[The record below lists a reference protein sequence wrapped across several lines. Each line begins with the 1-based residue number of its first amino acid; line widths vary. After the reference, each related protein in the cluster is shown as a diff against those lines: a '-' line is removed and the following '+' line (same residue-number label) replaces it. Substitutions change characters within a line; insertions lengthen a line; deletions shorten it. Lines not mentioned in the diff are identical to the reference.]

1 MCLLLRFAE
10 GSEEHACGWVPRDLN
25 DLTFHEKSKEMII
38 KNRLSSLSCLCP
50 QKTSSSSIFFLMCS
64 QGGCFSTAAAPLG
77 RESVYAFV
85 LGELQ
90 AWGVTGWHRQR

>member
-50 QKTSSSSIFFLMCS
+50 QKTSSSSIFFFNVLS
-64 QGGCFSTAAAPLG
+64 RWVFLNSSGSAWQGERVCI
-77 RESVYAFV
+77 R
-85 LGELQ
+85 
-90 AWGVTGWHRQR
+90 AW